1 MQLLQTL
8 TERGLLSETERA
20 RAAEAMQA
28 SPDIPPHQ
36 VLVDKGFLKE
46 EALLPVLAEEFGLE
60 QIDLSHATIEK
71 DVLAAMP
78 QKLVHRKN
86 LMPVARHNGTL
97 VVAIGDPFDAYAID
111 ELQTLTGLHVIPVLA
126 PPREI
131 TRLIKQ
137 YFGVGGD
144 TVAALAKEKD
154 AEDEEDI
161 EFLEALEADDSEMA
175 KAAQEA
181 SVVRLVNQ
189 ILVEAANERASDIH
203 VESEE
208 KGIRIRYRID
218 GLLQEQKLPPEI
230 DRFAAA
236 IVSRIK
242 IMARLNIAEKRL
254 PQDGR
259 IKMRVQGREI
269 DVRVSIIPMIHGEG
283 IVMRLL
289 DKGRMR
295 FDLKMCGMLPDI
307 YGTFKQLI
315 DRPHG
320 IVLVTGPTGSGK
332 STTLYS
338 ALNEIKDEST
348 KIITVEDPVEYN
360 QDGISQIQTHAKI
373 GLTFANALRSILRH
387 DPDVILVGEI
397 RDVETAEMAIHAS
410 LTGHM
415 VFSTLHTNDAPS
427 AFTRMI
433 DMGVEPFLVS
443 STVEGVMAQRL
454 VRTICPD
461 CKTTYAPDPDEMPLD
476 FPFRKGALKPA
487 PDVAI
492 QQGVV
497 EMMATAAAGDGMLWK
512 GAGCRACRQSGFR
525 GRTGIHELLV
535 TNDVIKDLVVQR
547 VNAGVVRLEAL
558 KAGMVTLR
566 QDGWRKVLNGTT
578 TIEEVARTTAGDI
591 S

>member
-1 MQLLQTL
+1 MQLLETL
-8 TERGLLSETERA
+8 ARRGLLSDTDRL
-20 RAAEAMQA
+20 RAADAIKA
-28 SPDIPPHQ
+28 APNLPPHQ
-36 VLVDKGFLKE
+36 VLIDKGFLKE
-46 EALLPVLAEEFGLE
+46 ETLLPVLGEEFGLE
-60 QIDLSHATIEK
+60 LVDLSHTKIDAA
-71 DVLAAMP
+71 VLAAMP

-86 LMPVARHNGTL
+86 LMPIARHNGTL
-97 VVAIGDPFDAYAID
+97 IVATGDPFDAYAID
-111 ELQTLTGLHVIPVLA
+111 ELQTLTGLHVLPVLA

-131 TRLIKQ
+131 SRLIKQ

-144 TVAALAKEKD
+144 TVAALAEE
-154 AEDEEDI
+154 ARGHEDEI

-189 ILVEAANERASDIH
+189 ILIEAANERASDIH
-203 VESEE
+203 VETEE
-208 KGIRIRYRID
+208 KGLRIRYRID
-218 GLLQEQKLPPEI
+218 GLLQEQNLPPEI
-230 DRFAAA
+230 NRFAAA
-236 IVSRIK
+236 IISRIK
-242 IMARLNIAEKRL
+242 IMSRLNIAEKRL

-259 IKMRVQGREI
+259 IKMKVQGREI

-289 DKGRMR
+289 DKGRME
-295 FDLKMCGMLPDI
+295 FNLKSVGMLPDN
-307 YGTFKQLI
+307 YNTFKQLI

-338 ALNEIKDEST
+338 ALNEIKDETT

-360 QDGISQIQTHAKI
+360 QAGISQIQTHAKI
-373 GLTFANALRSILRH
+373 GLSFANALRSILRH

-397 RDVETAEMAIHAS
+397 RDLETAEMAIHAS

-461 CKTTYAPDPDEMPLD
+461 CKTSYVPEIDQLPMD
-476 FPFRKGALKPA
+476 FPLRKKAPQPAADVVHHTPELSTKHPALWR
-487 PDVAI
+487 
-492 QQGVV
+492 G
-497 EMMATAAAGDGMLWK
+497 T
-512 GAGCRACRQSGFR
+512 GCRSCRQSGYR
-525 GRTGIHELLV
+525 GRTGIYELLV
-535 TNDVIKDLVVQR
+535 TNDVIRDLIVQR
-547 VNAGVVRLEAL
+547 VNAGVIRLEAL
-558 KAGMVTLR
+558 KAGMITLR

-578 TIEEVARTTAGDI
+578 TVDEVTRNTAGDI

>member
-1 MQLLQTL
+1 MQLLTTL
-8 TERGLLSETERA
+8 VHRGLLPEADRQ
-20 RAAEAMQA
+20 RAADAIKA
-28 SPDIPPHQ
+28 APDFPPHQ
-36 VLVDKGFLKE
+36 ILVDKGFIRE
-46 EALLPVLAEEFGLE
+46 DTLLPILAEEFGLE
-60 QIDLSHATIEK
+60 LVDLSHTTISP
-71 DVLAAMP
+71 DVLTAMP
-78 QKLVHRKN
+78 LRLAHRKN
-86 LMPVARHNGTL
+86 LMPLARHNGTL
-97 VVAIGDPFDAYAID
+97 VVATGDPFDAYALE
-111 ELQTLTGLHVIPVLA
+111 ELQTLTGLHIMPVLA

-131 TRLIKQ
+131 ARLIKAH
-137 YFGVGGD
+137 FGVGGD
-144 TVAALAKEKD
+144 TISALMAEKAANDDVELL
-154 AEDEEDI
+154 EE
-161 EFLEALEADDSEMA
+161 LETDDSELA
-175 KAAQEA
+175 KQAQEA

-203 VESEE
+203 IESEE
-208 KGIRIRYRID
+208 KGLRIRYRID
-218 GLLQEQKLPPEI
+218 GLLQIQNLPQEI
-230 DRFAAA
+230 HRFQLA
-236 IVSRIK
+236 IFSRLK
-242 IMARLNIAEKRL
+242 IMAHLNIAEKRL

-259 IKMRVQGREI
+259 IKMKVSGREI
-269 DVRVSIIPMIHGEG
+269 DVRVSIIPMVHGESV
-283 IVMRLL
+283 VMRLL
-289 DKGRMR
+289 DKGRMA
-295 FDLKMCGMLPDI
+295 FNLKNCGMLADI

-348 KIITVEDPVEYN
+348 KIITVEDPVEYQ

-373 GLTFANALRSILRH
+373 GLTFGHALRSILRH

-397 RDVETAEMAIHAS
+397 RDLETAEMAIQAS

-461 CKTTYAPDPDEMPLD
+461 CKAVFVPDQDELPMD
-476 FPFRKGALKPA
+476 FPLRKGAPKPG
-487 PDVAI
+487 PDIAI
-492 QQGVV
+492 QQGMM
-497 EMMATAAAGDGMLWK
+497 EMMGTGPGGEAQLWK
-512 GAGCRACRQSGFR
+512 GTGCRSCRQSGFR

-535 TNDVIKDLVVQR
+535 NNDIIKDLIGQR
-547 VNAGVVRLEAL
+547 VNSGVIRLEAL

-578 TIEEVARTTAGDI
+578 TIDEVGRVTAGDVN
-591 S
+591 

>member
-1 MQLLQTL
+1 MQLLETL
-8 TERGLLSETERA
+8 AARGLLSDTDRA
-20 RAAEAMQA
+20 RAAEALKAAPQL
-28 SPDIPPHQ
+28 PPHQ
-36 VLVDKGFLKE
+36 VLLDKGFLKE

-60 QIDLSHATIEK
+60 LVDLSHAKI
-71 DVLAAMP
+71 DPAVLAAMP

-86 LMPVARHNGTL
+86 LMPIARHDGTL
-97 VVAIGDPFDAYAID
+97 IVATGDPFDAYAID
-111 ELQTLTGLHVIPVLA
+111 ELQTLTGLHVLPVLA

-144 TVAALAKEKD
+144 TVAALA
-154 AEDEEDI
+154 EEAKSQQDDI

-175 KAAQEA
+175 KQASEA

-189 ILVEAANERASDIH
+189 ILIEAANERASDIH

-218 GLLQEQKLPPEI
+218 GLLQIQNLPPEI
-230 DRFAAA
+230 NRFAAA
-236 IVSRIK
+236 IISRIK
-242 IMARLNIAEKRL
+242 IMSRLNIAEKRL

-259 IKMRVQGREI
+259 IKMKVQGREI

-289 DKGRMR
+289 DKGRME
-295 FDLKMCGMLPDI
+295 FNLKTVGMLPDI

-338 ALNEIKDEST
+338 ALNEIKDETS

-360 QDGISQIQTHAKI
+360 QAGISQIQTHAKI
-373 GLTFANALRSILRH
+373 GLSFANALRSILRH

-397 RDVETAEMAIHAS
+397 RDLETAEMAIHAS

-454 VRTICPD
+454 VRTVCPD
-461 CKTTYAPDPDEMPLD
+461 CKTTYVPDPEEMPMD
-476 FPFRKGALKPA
+476 FPLRKKAPKADPA
-487 PDVAI
+487 VAAAHA
-492 QQGVV
+492 GVV
-497 EMMATAAAGDGMLWK
+497 EMMSATPGDARLWK
-512 GAGCRACRQSGFR
+512 GTGCRSCRQSGYR

-535 TNDVIKDLVVQR
+535 TNDVIRDLIVQR
-547 VNAGVVRLEAL
+547 VNAGVIRLEAL
-558 KAGMVTLR
+558 KAGMITLR

-578 TIEEVARTTAGDI
+578 TIDEVARNTAGDI

>member
-8 TERGLLSETERA
+8 TARGLLPESESA
-20 RAAEAMQA
+20 RAAEAIKA
-28 SPDIPPHQ
+28 APEFPPHQ
-36 VLVDKGFLKE
+36 VLIDKGFLKE
-46 EALLPVLAEEFGLE
+46 ELLLPVLAEEFGLE

-97 VVAIGDPFDAYAID
+97 VVATGDPFDAYAID

-144 TVAALAKEKD
+144 TVAALAQEKD
-154 AEDEEDI
+154 ADEEDI

-203 VESEE
+203 IEFDE

-218 GLLQEQKLPPEI
+218 GLLQEQNLPPEI

-236 IVSRIK
+236 IVSRVK

-259 IKMRVQGREI
+259 IKMRVQGRDI

-289 DKGRMR
+289 DKGRMK

-338 ALNEIKDEST
+338 ALNEIKDEVT

-373 GLTFANALRSILRH
+373 GLTFASALRSILRH

-397 RDVETAEMAIHAS
+397 RDLETAEMAINAS
-410 LTGHM
+410 LTGHL

-433 DMGVEPFLVS
+433 DMGVEPFLAS

-461 CKTTYAPDPDEMPLD
+461 CKQTYVPDPDEMPLD
-476 FPFRKGALKPA
+476 FPLRKNAPKPA
-487 PDVAI
+487 ADIAI

-497 EMMATAAAGDGMLWK
+497 EMMASGPPSEGKLWK
-512 GAGCRACRQSGFR
+512 GMGCRACRQSGYR

-535 TNDVIKDLVVQR
+535 TNDVIRDLIGQR
-547 VNAGVVRLEAL
+547 VNAGVIRLEAL
-558 KAGMVTLR
+558 KAGMITLR
-566 QDGWRKVLNGTT
+566 QDGWRKVLSGTT
-578 TIEEVARTTAGDI
+578 TIDEVGRTTAGDI

>member
-1 MQLLQTL
+1 MQLVQTL
-8 TERGLLSETERA
+8 AARGLLTEGERA
-20 RAAEAMQA
+20 RAAEAIKA
-28 SPDIPPHQ
+28 APDFPPHQ
-36 VLVDKGFLKE
+36 VLIDKGFIKE
-46 EALLPVLAEEFGLE
+46 EVLLPVLAEAFGLE
-60 QIDLSHATIEK
+60 QIDLSNATVEK
-71 DVLAAMP
+71 DVLEAMP

-86 LMPVARHNGTL
+86 LMPVAKNNGTL
-97 VVAIGDPFDAYAID
+97 TVAIGDPFDAYAID

-131 TRLIKQ
+131 TRLIKH

-144 TVAALAKEKD
+144 TVAALAQEKKED
-154 AEDEEDI
+154 DDDI

-189 ILVEAANERASDIH
+189 ILIEAANERASDIH
-203 VESEE
+203 VETEE

-236 IVSRIK
+236 IISRIK

-259 IKMRVQGREI
+259 IKMKVQGREI

-289 DKGRMR
+289 DKGRMQ
-295 FDLKMCGMLPDI
+295 FNLKAVGMLPDS
-307 YGTFKQLI
+307 YKTFKQLI

-338 ALNEIKDEST
+338 ALNEIKDETT

-461 CKTTYAPDPDEMPLD
+461 CKTTYVPDPDDTPLD
-476 FPFRKGALKPA
+476 FPLRKGAAVPTA
-487 PDVAI
+487 VA
-492 QQGVV
+492 GGAKVS
-497 EMMATAAAGDGMLWK
+497 K
-512 GAGCRACRQSGFR
+512 GTGCRACRQSGYR
-525 GRTGIHELLV
+525 GRTGIYELLV
-535 TNDVIKDLVVQR
+535 NNDVIRDLIVQR
-547 VNAGVVRLEAL
+547 VNAGVIRLEAL

-566 QDGWRKVLNGTT
+566 QDGWRKVLAGTT
-578 TIEEVARTTAGDI
+578 TIDEVARTTAGDI

>member
-1 MQLLQTL
+1 MHLLQTL
-8 TERGLLSETERA
+8 VDRHLLSDANRS
-20 RAAEAMQA
+20 RAAEAIKHA
-28 SPDIPPHQ
+28 PEFPPHQ
-36 VLVDKGFLKE
+36 VLVDKGFVKE

-60 QIDLSHATIEK
+60 LVDLSHATIPA
-71 DVLAAMP
+71 DVLGVMP

-86 LMPVARHNGTL
+86 LMPVSRSNGTL
-97 VVAIGDPFDAYAID
+97 IVATADPFDAYALD
-111 ELQTLTGLHVIPVLA
+111 ELQTLTGLHVMPVLA

-131 TRLIKQ
+131 ARLIKAH
-137 YFGVGGD
+137 YGVGGD
-144 TVAALAKEKD
+144 TVAALAEEARAAKE
-154 AEDEEDI
+154 EVELLEDI
-161 EFLEALEADDSEMA
+161 EADDSELA
-175 KAAQEA
+175 KQAQEA

-203 VESEE
+203 VEHEE

-218 GLLQEQKLPPEI
+218 GLLQEQNLPPEI
-230 DRFAAA
+230 NRFQLA

-259 IKMRVQGREI
+259 IKMKVAGREI
-269 DVRVSIIPMIHGEG
+269 DVRVSIIPMVHGEG

-289 DKGRMR
+289 DKGRMA
-295 FDLKMCGMLPDI
+295 FDLKSVGMLPDV
-307 YGTFKQLI
+307 YGIFKQLI

-338 ALNEIKDEST
+338 ALNEIKDEAT
-348 KIITVEDPVEYN
+348 KIITVEDPVEY
-360 QDGISQIQTHAKI
+360 QQPGISQIQTHAKI
-373 GLTFANALRSILRH
+373 GLSFGHALRSILRH

-397 RDVETAEMAIHAS
+397 RDLETAEMAIQAS

-427 AFTRMI
+427 AFTRLI

-454 VRTICPD
+454 VRTICPE
-461 CKTTYAPDPDEMPLD
+461 CKKEFVPNLEDLPLD
-476 FPFRKGALKPA
+476 FPLRKGGVKPA

-497 EMMATAAAGDGMLWK
+497 EMMGTGPGEAKLWK
-512 GAGCRACRQSGFR
+512 GIGCRSCRQTGFR
-525 GRTGIHELLV
+525 GRTGIHELMV
-535 TNDVIKDLVVQR
+535 NNDVIKDLIVQR
-547 VNAGVVRLEAL
+547 VNAGVIRLEAL
-558 KAGMVTLR
+558 KSGMITLR
-566 QDGWRKVLNGTT
+566 QDGWRKVLNSTT
-578 TIEEVARTTAGDI
+578 TIDEVARVTAGDI

>member
-1 MQLLQTL
+1 MQLIQTL
-8 TERGLLSETERA
+8 IARGLLAEADRA
-20 RAAEAMQA
+20 RANDVLKAA
-28 SPDIPPHQ
+28 PDFPPHQ
-36 VLVDKGFLKE
+36 VLVDKGFIKE
-46 EALLPVLAEEFGLE
+46 DVLLPVLAEEFGLE
-60 QIDLSHATIEK
+60 LIDLSRATIER
-71 DVLAAMP
+71 DVLAMMP

-86 LMPVARHNGTL
+86 LMPIARHNGTL
-97 VVAIGDPFDAYAID
+97 VVATGDPFDAYALD
-111 ELQTLTGLHVIPVLA
+111 ELQTLTGLHVMPVLA

-144 TVAALAKEKD
+144 TVAALAQEAAD
-154 AEDEEDI
+154 DTDI
-161 EFLEALEADDSEMA
+161 EFLEALETDDSEMA

-203 VESEE
+203 VENEE

-218 GLLQEQKLPPEI
+218 GLLQKQNLPPEI
-230 DRFAAA
+230 DRFAMA

-269 DVRVSIIPMIHGEG
+269 DVRVSIIPMIHGESV
-283 IVMRLL
+283 VMRLL
-289 DKGRMR
+289 DKGRMA
-295 FDLKMCGMLPDI
+295 FSLKSCGMLPDI

-338 ALNEIKDEST
+338 ALNEIKDETT

-360 QDGISQIQTHAKI
+360 QEGISQIQTHTKI
-373 GLTFANALRSILRH
+373 GLTFGHALRSILRH

-397 RDVETAEMAIHAS
+397 RDKETAEMAIQAS

-454 VRTICPD
+454 VRTVCQD
-461 CKTTYAPDPDEMPLD
+461 CKKLYVPEPEEMPLD
-476 FPFRKGALKPA
+476 FPLRKGALKPA
-487 PDVAI
+487 PDIAI
-492 QQGVV
+492 QQGMV
-497 EMMATAAAGDGMLWK
+497 EMMGAGATGDGTLWK
-512 GAGCRACRQSGFR
+512 GTGCRSCRQSGYR

-535 TNDVIKDLVVQR
+535 NNDVIKDLIGQR
-547 VNAGVVRLEAL
+547 VNSGVIRHEAL
-558 KAGMVTLR
+558 KGGMITLR
-566 QDGWRKVLNGTT
+566 QDGWRKVLNATT
-578 TIEEVARTTAGDI
+578 TIDEVARTTAGDV

>member
-8 TERGLLSETERA
+8 VHRGLLPEGDRFRASEA
-20 RAAEAMQA
+20 IKA
-28 SPDIPPHQ
+28 SPDYPPHQ
-36 VLVDKGFLKE
+36 VLIDKGFVRE
-46 EALLPVLAEEFGLE
+46 DALLPVLAEEFGLE
-60 QIDLSHATIEK
+60 QVDLSHAKIEK

-97 VVAIGDPFDAYAID
+97 IVATSDPFDVYALD
-111 ELQTLTGLHVIPVLA
+111 ELQTLTGLHVMPVLA
-126 PPREI
+126 PAREI

-137 YFGVGGD
+137 HFGVGGD
-144 TVAALAKEKD
+144 TVAALA
-154 AEDEEDI
+154 EEAKNQDDI
-161 EFLEALEADDSEMA
+161 ELLEALETDDSEMA

-181 SVVRLVNQ
+181 SVVKLVNQ

-203 VESEE
+203 VETEE

-218 GLLQEQKLPPEI
+218 GLLQNQNLPPEI
-230 DRFAAA
+230 NRFALA
-236 IVSRIK
+236 IVSRLK

-259 IKMRVQGREI
+259 IKMKVQGREI

-289 DKGRMR
+289 DKGRMS
-295 FDLKMCGMLPDI
+295 FNLKNCGMLPDI
-307 YGTFKQLI
+307 YGKFKQVI

-338 ALNEIKDEST
+338 ALNEIKDEVT

-373 GLTFANALRSILRH
+373 GLTFSHALRSILRH

-397 RDVETAEMAIHAS
+397 RDKETAEMAIQAS

-461 CKTTYAPDPDEMPLD
+461 CKTTYVPDPDELPLD
-476 FPFRKGALKPA
+476 FPGRKGAPQPA
-487 PDVAI
+487 PDIAI
-492 QQGVV
+492 QQGLV
-497 EMMATAAAGDGMLWK
+497 EMMNTGPAADGKLWK
-512 GAGCRACRQSGFR
+512 GTGCRACRQGGYR
-525 GRTGIHELLV
+525 GRTGIHELLLN
-535 TNDVIKDLVVQR
+535 NDVMKELVVQR
-547 VNAGVVRLEAL
+547 VNSSVIRLEAL
-558 KAGMVTLR
+558 KAGMITLR

-578 TIEEVARTTAGDI
+578 TVDEVTRTTAGDI

>member
-1 MQLLQTL
+1 MQLIQTL
-8 TERGLLSETERA
+8 VTRGLLSDADRG
-20 RAAEAMQA
+20 RAADAIKA
-28 SPDIPPHQ
+28 APDYPPHQ
-36 VLVDKGFLKE
+36 VLIDKGFVRE
-46 EALLPVLAEEFGLE
+46 DALLPVLAEQFGLE
-60 QIDLSHATIEK
+60 LIDLSNATIPK
-71 DVLAAMP
+71 DVLATMP

-86 LMPVARHNGTL
+86 LMPVAKHHGTL
-97 VVAIGDPFDAYAID
+97 VVATGDPFDVYAID
-111 ELQTLTGLHVIPVLA
+111 ELQTLTGLHVVPVLA
-126 PPREI
+126 PAREI

-144 TVAALAKEKD
+144 TVAALAEEAKNDKD
-154 AEDEEDI
+154 DI
-161 EFLEALEADDSEMA
+161 ELLEALETDDSEMA

-181 SVVRLVNQ
+181 SVVKLVNQ

-203 VESEE
+203 VETEE

-218 GLLQEQKLPPEI
+218 GLLQIQNLPPEI
-230 DRFAAA
+230 NRFALA

-259 IKMRVQGREI
+259 IKMKVQGREI

-289 DKGRMR
+289 DKGRMA
-295 FDLKMCGMLPDI
+295 FSLKSCGMLPDI

-338 ALNEIKDEST
+338 ALNEIKDEVT

-373 GLTFANALRSILRH
+373 GMTFGHALRSILRH

-397 RDVETAEMAIHAS
+397 RDKETAEMAIQAS

-454 VRTICPD
+454 VRTICSD
-461 CKTTYAPDPDEMPLD
+461 CKTTFVPDPDSMPLD
-476 FPFRKGALKPA
+476 FPMRKSGLKPA
-487 PDVAI
+487 PDIAI

-497 EMMATAAAGDGMLWK
+497 EMMGAGVANDGKLWK
-512 GAGCRACRQSGFR
+512 GTGCRSCRQSGYR
-525 GRTGIHELLV
+525 GRTGIHELLIN
-535 TNDVIKDLVVQR
+535 NDVMKELVVQR
-547 VNAGVVRLEAL
+547 VNAGVIRLEAL

-566 QDGWRKVLNGTT
+566 QDGWRKVLNATT
-578 TIEEVARTTAGDI
+578 TIDEVTRTTAGDI
-591 S
+591 N